1 VSRRSVSG
9 QPVTGVS
16 STFHGQNRSKGAI
29 LIAVE
34 AGRGRLEVAV
44 LGPSVIADGERPIEV
59 PRRLE
64 RALAVRLALARGA
77 AVSDDVL
84 ARDLWGDDESARPAE
99 RLRVVASRLR
109 TALGPAAA
117 ALERSAAGYR
127 LDARPADLIAM
138 EASLAGLAAALR
150 TGDPAAVRD
159 AAGATLRRFRGPALS
174 DLRSVPFA
182 RAEGER
188 LDGLYLDVL
197 VERLAAESGVRPA
210 VDLLAELGELARTH
224 PLHERIARLRA
235 ITLYR
240 DGRPADALAVLAELR
255 TRLADE
261 LGVDPAPDTARLE
274 VDILRQEPGLLP
286 EPSVTSAP
294 APTTAVRAG
303 LPRTASSFVGRDG
316 ELAALVE
323 LVREPLLITL
333 TGSPGSG
340 KTRLALEVALHAR
353 ETGRPV
359 VWLDLAPLPEAAE
372 IAPALAAAAGVPSAE
387 VSPDDVVAACAGA
400 LAGGLLVVDNAE
412 HLVEPVSTLVA
423 RLMRAA
429 PELTVLVTSQRPLLL
444 AGEEIH
450 HVGALSP
457 LAAAALFAERSGA
470 SPDEQVASI
479 CAAVDH
485 LPLGVELAAGLT
497 RTLTVAQIAARIDD
511 RLRLLVGGARDAGD
525 RHTSLRAAVEW
536 SHRLLDPVSAAVLR
550 RLAVFAAGCSLEAA
564 EAVVPDGSVVHAAD
578 VAGALTDLVDR
589 CLVAAGERRGERRFT
604 LLESVRA
611 YALERLAAEDDE
623 EAVRA
628 RHLAWCRHH
637 VASHDVQGE
646 DTAGELEAVFAEWP
660 DLLAALSDAPG
671 TPRAADALE
680 LAVALDDPW
689 MFRGWH
695 DQARRHYGALV
706 DAEGA
711 SDALRAQALSNFGFS
726 CSLTGDTERAAGLLD
741 RATALA
747 ESAGVPELAMRV
759 LYHRGIAAVE
769 DGRPR
774 DARGFLQDA
783 RVIAVR
789 LERERAVSAI
799 DDVLATVHHYT
810 GDAATAV
817 ALFREINAGDRAAG
831 HHHGL
836 VRGLVNEAAAALSAG
851 DVDAAEVVLDE
862 AETVAERLED
872 VMAQSTLTGLRG
884 QVALARGD
892 VERAVDLLTIAASRF
907 DGSEIHVQLCH
918 LDLANALVLAGRIE
932 AARTAVDAVLAAANG
947 HGMAWLVAQPTLAEL
962 MAARSELDA
971 AAELV
976 RRTRAEFAARGFA
989 WQPAVERLE
998 RATAATSIRA

>member
-1 VSRRSVSG
+1 MGR
-9 QPVTGVS
+9 
-16 STFHGQNRSKGAI
+16 NRSNGAI

-34 AGRGRLEVAV
+34 AACGRLEVAV
-44 LGPSVIADGERPIEV
+44 LGPSAITDGGRPVEV

-84 ARDLWGDDESARPAE
+84 ARDLWGEDESARPAE

-109 TALGPAAA
+109 AALGPAAE

-127 LDARPADLIAM
+127 LDARPADLVAM

-150 TGDPAAVRD
+150 TGDPAGVRE
-159 AAGATLRRFRGPALS
+159 AATATLRRFRGPALS
-174 DLRSVPFA
+174 DLRSLPFA

-197 VERLAAESGVRPA
+197 VERLAAETGVRPG
-210 VDLLAELGELARTH
+210 VDLLAELGELATAH

-235 ITLYR
+235 LTLYR

-255 TRLADE
+255 ARLADE
-261 LGVDPAPDTARLE
+261 LGVDPAPETARLE
-274 VDILRQEPGLLP
+274 VDILRQEPALLAVAP
-286 EPSVTSAP
+286 P
-294 APTTAVRAG
+294 APPLASAGTPAG

-316 ELAALVE
+316 EFAVLVE
-323 LVREPLLITL
+323 LVREPVLITL

-340 KTRLALEVALHAR
+340 KTRLALEVARHAR
-353 ETGRPV
+353 DAGRPV

-372 IAPALAAAAGVPSAE
+372 IVPALAAATGVPTAE
-387 VSPDDVVAACAGA
+387 ATTETVVAGCAA
-400 LAGGLLVVDNAE
+400 AISGGLLVIDNAE

-423 RLMRAA
+423 RLSRAA
-429 PELTVLVTSQRPLLL
+429 AGLTVLVTSQRPLLL

-470 SPDEQVASI
+470 EPDEDVANI

-485 LPLGVELAAGLT
+485 LPLGIELAAGLT

-525 RHTSLRAAVEW
+525 RHTSLRAAIEW

-564 EAVVPDGSVVHAAD
+564 ELVVSDTTSVPAAD
-578 VAGALTDLVDR
+578 VPAALTDLVDR
-589 CLVAAGERRGERRFT
+589 CLVAAGERDGRRRFM
-604 LLESVRA
+604 LLDSVRA
-611 YALERLAAEDDE
+611 YALERLAVEDDE

-628 RHLAWCRHH
+628 RHLAWCRQH
-637 VASHDVQGE
+637 VANHNVQGE
-646 DTAGELEAVFAEWP
+646 DTAGELEAVFTEWP

-671 TPRAADALE
+671 TPRAADALA

-706 DAEGA
+706 DADGVT
-711 SDALRAQALSNFGFS
+711 DALRAQALSNFGFS
-726 CSLTGDTERAAGLLD
+726 CSLTGDTERAAVLLE
-741 RATALA
+741 RATTLA

-817 ALFREINAGDRAAG
+817 ALFREINAGDRSAG

-836 VRGLVNEAAAALSAG
+836 VRGLVNEAAAALSAEDLDG
-851 DVDAAEVVLDE
+851 AEACIDE
-862 AETVAERLED
+862 AEALAERLED
-872 VMAQSTLTGLRG
+872 VMAQSTLLGLRG
-884 QVALARGD
+884 QLMLARGD
-892 VERAVDLLTIAASRF
+892 IERAVELLTTAASRF

-918 LDLANALVLAGRIE
+918 LDLANALVVAGRIDDAR
-932 AARTAVDAVLAAANG
+932 AAVEAVLAAANG
-947 HGMAWLVAQPTLAEL
+947 HGMAWLVAQPTLAET
-962 MAARSELDA
+962 MAAAGEIDA
-971 AAELV
+971 AANLI
-976 RRTRAEFAARGFA
+976 RRTREEFVARGFA
-989 WQPAVERLE
+989 WQPAVERLD
-998 RATAATSIRA
+998 RAESATRVRA